1 MSKTKRVI
9 FILPLNELSGSCVSA
24 VALANIL
31 IERGYTV
38 DFICPEGDFI
48 TPFCTIDV
56 IGFNLLKCFRNFI
69 KIRTLVN
76 KSDLTIFFTIRNT
89 PLAMFFGRKAILYL
103 HEIDVNPKALFIT
116 VATFIKFFF
125 KYRLVVNPAMNSIYG
140 PSQLL
145 SNFKDFDQHL
155 LAPDKYHDF
164 IMVSNCTVKKGVLD
178 YLELAKQLPKK
189 SFVLLTVN
197 TPSNSSLYDFILEHA
212 PPNLLVSTDQER
224 KLELISGA
232 KFLLNLSHLD
242 ETFGLTLLEAV
253 TLGTIPLSFE
263 NTGSNFFYQ
272 SDTYFVSRDNIATSI
287 VEKINKIESVYFSNL
302 HSLQIM
308 AKHRFSSAVC
318 VDAFMSIFDKFSF
331 KNKGE

>member
-1 MSKTKRVI
+1 MPNTKRVI

-31 IERGYTV
+31 IEQGYTV
-38 DFICPEGDFI
+38 DFVCPKGNFI
-48 TPFCTIDV
+48 APSCTIDV
-56 IGFNLLKCFRNFI
+56 IGFNLIKCFRNFL
-69 KIRTLVN
+69 KIRALVK

-103 HEIDVNPKALFIT
+103 HEIDVNPKALFII
-116 VATFIKFFF
+116 VATFIKLFF
-125 KYRLVVNPAMNSIYG
+125 KYRLVVNPAMESIYG

-145 SNFKDFDQHL
+145 SNFKDFEQHL
-155 LAPDKYHDF
+155 LVPDKFHDF

-189 SFVLLTVN
+189 TFVLLTVN
-197 TPSNSSLYDFILEHA
+197 TPSNSIVYDFILENA
-212 PPNLLVSTDQER
+212 PPNLLVSTDQGR

-263 NTGSNFFYQ
+263 NTGSKFFYQ
-272 SDTYFVSRDNIATSI
+272 NDAYFIPRDNMVISI
-287 VEKINKIESVYFSNL
+287 IEKINRLESIYFSNL
-302 HSLQIM
+302 HSLQSM

-318 VDAFMSIFDKFSF
+318 LGTFISIFDKFSF
-331 KNKGE
+331 KNKGG

>member
-1 MSKTKRVI
+1 MSKRII

-31 IERGYTV
+31 IEQGYTV
-38 DFICPEGDFI
+38 DFICPKGDFI
-48 TPFCTIDV
+48 SPSCTIDV
-56 IGFNLLKCFRNFI
+56 IGFNLIKCFRNFI
-69 KIRTLVN
+69 KIRALVK

-103 HEIDVNPKALFIT
+103 HEIDVNPKALFVT

-125 KYRLVVNPAMNSIYG
+125 KYRLVVNPAMESIYG
-140 PSQLL
+140 PSHLL

-155 LAPDKYHDF
+155 LVPDKFHDF

-178 YLELAKQLPKK
+178 YLELAKQLPEK
-189 SFVLLTVN
+189 SFVLLTLN
-197 TPSNSSLYDFILEHA
+197 TPSNSMVYNFILENA
-212 PPNLLVSTDQER
+212 PPNLLVSTEQEH

-232 KFLLNLSHLD
+232 KFLLNLSHLN

-263 NTGSNFFYQ
+263 NTGSEFFYKNNM
-272 SDTYFVSRDNIATSI
+272 YFIPRDNIAISI
-287 VEKINKIESVYFSNL
+287 VEKINKLESVYFSNL
-302 HSLQIM
+302 HCLQIM

-318 VDAFMSIFDKFSF
+318 VDAFISIFEKFSF
-331 KNKGE
+331 NNKGE